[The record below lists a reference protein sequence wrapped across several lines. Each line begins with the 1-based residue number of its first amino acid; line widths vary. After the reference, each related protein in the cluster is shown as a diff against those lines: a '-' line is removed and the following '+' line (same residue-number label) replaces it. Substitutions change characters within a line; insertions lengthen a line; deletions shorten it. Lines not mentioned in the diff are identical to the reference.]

1 MLESVKN
8 GLAGQWFENRYNRGK
23 WSLIA
28 TSAISGLVWALIA
41 NKRSPVK
48 NDPIVLPPLALIK
61 KLQKFA
67 ERNQNQFNKLPANT
81 LRIFISDLQQL
92 FDLLVKCKKN
102 GVDIVAQNSLKQSK
116 LCLLNFIDVGYI
128 IGIAI
133 LNECNIR
140 EYFPED
146 EMNAL
151 KNFFRNNVQQVV
163 DYMKQGD
170 EALLSSMSCNVITM
184 IAAEDKEDELAASMA
199 SSIEGNLSDSED
211 RNLRAKILLFTI
223 IGMVCPT
230 YLEGETREKFA
241 LYSSKIDLM

>member
-1 MLESVKN
+1 MLESVRN

-67 ERNQNQFNKLPANT
+67 ERNQNEFNKLPANT
-81 LRIFISDLQQL
+81 LRIFISELQQL

-102 GVDIVAQNSLKQSK
+102 GVDIVAQNPSN

-151 KNFFRNNVQQVV
+151 KNFFQNNVQQVV

-170 EALLSSMSCNVITM
+170 EALLSSMSGNGTRMMV
-184 IAAEDKEDELAASMA
+184 AEDKEAEIADSM
-199 SSIEGNLSDSED
+199 IFILEGNLSDSED

-223 IGMVCPT
+223 VGMVCPT